1 MLLRLA
7 SLCGLIAVCLFVAV
21 GSAGADSG
29 TISGSI
35 TPTACGPLHPITVTA
50 GETTI
55 DVVAN
60 MDVAA
65 NDITLEL
72 FDPHGMHKAH
82 ADNLTS
88 PEEVVY
94 QSDSLEAGVWH
105 TQVCPFQGGVIAEPY
120 SYHGTYATTARP

>member
-1 MLLRLA
+1 MTQTGGAPPMLLRLV
-7 SLCGLIAVCLFVAV
+7 SLCGLVAVCLFAAV

-35 TPTACGPLHPITVTA
+35 TPTACGPLHPITVA
-50 GETTI
+50 PGETTI

-72 FDPHGMHKAH
+72 FDPAGNHKAH
-82 ADNLTS
+82 ADSLTS

-94 QSDSLEAGVWH
+94 QDDNLEPGVWS
-105 TQVCPFQGGVIAEPY
+105 TQVCPFQGGV
-120 SYHGTYATTARP
+120 